1 MNRTHTCN
9 ALRPADAG
17 QTVTLVGWVDTKR
30 DLGGVTFVDLR
41 DRAGVTQVVFR
52 PGQGNLQETAQRLKT
67 ESVIEVIGQ
76 VTARS
81 AETINAKLGTGAIE
95 VVATSIIVHNIC
107 ADLPFPMDDDKA
119 DKVNEDLRLEYRFL
133 DLRRPRNLGLLKLR
147 HAAGRAIRHELD
159 EQGFLEVETPTLF
172 KSTPEGAREFLVP
185 SRTNPGEF
193 YALTQSPQQYK
204 QMLMVAGVERYY
216 QMARC
221 YRDEDL
227 RLEYRFL
234 DLRRPRNIGLLK
246 LRAKAARAIRAEL
259 DGQDFL
265 EIETPTLFK
274 STPEGAREFLV
285 PSRTNPGEFYA
296 LTQSPQQ
303 YKQMLMV
310 AGVER
315 YYQMARCYRDE
326 DLRADRQPEFTQ
338 VDLEMSFIDREDMY
352 KLIEG
357 ILKRTWKETLGVD
370 IPTPFPRMSYQ
381 EAMDR
386 FGIDKP
392 DTRFAMEIHDFTPLF
407 KNSAFKVFNG
417 AANTPGSVVRAIN
430 AKGLADLTQGELT
443 NLETIAKSQGA
454 KGLAFIKV
462 EAGEWKSPITKFFSE
477 EEKAALK
484 AELKIEDGDIIFFA
498 AAPWDQASNVLG
510 RIRLES
516 AALLKAKGRLSLPTD
531 QYNFL
536 WVIEFPLMLWDEEE
550 KRYISAHHPFTAPVK
565 EDEPLLAT
573 DPAKVR
579 GQHYDIVLNGVELG
593 GGSIRIHNPAVQK
606 RVFEDILKIPQDL
619 VESRFGYML
628 KAFAYGAPPHGGIAL
643 GFDRVVAMLAGRSS
657 IRDILAFP
665 KNQNGRDLMAD
676 CPSPVTAK
684 QLRDLRI
691 RTVEEEAKP
700 KA

>member
-1 MNRTHTCN
+1 MKRSHTCN

-30 DLGGVTFVDLR
+30 DLGGVTFIDLR
-41 DRAGVTQVVFR
+41 DREGVTQVVFN
-52 PGQGNLQETAQRLKT
+52 PGPNQEVAQRLKT
-67 ESVIEVIGQ
+67 ESVIEITGK

-81 AETINAKLGTGAIE
+81 AETVNPKLGTGAVE
-95 VVATSIIVHNIC
+95 VVAASIEVHNVC
-107 ADLPFPMDDDKA
+107 AELPFPMDDDKA
-119 DKVNEDLRLEYRFL
+119 DKVN
-133 DLRRPRNLGLLKLR
+133 
-147 HAAGRAIRHELD
+147 
-159 EQGFLEVETPTLF
+159 
-172 KSTPEGAREFLVP
+172 
-185 SRTNPGEF
+185 
-193 YALTQSPQQYK
+193 
-204 QMLMVAGVERYY
+204 
-216 QMARC
+216 
-221 YRDEDL
+221 EDL

-259 DGQDFL
+259 DSQDFL

-392 DTRFAMEIHDFTPLF
+392 DTRFAMEIQDLTALF

-462 EAGEWKSPITKFFSE
+462 EGGEWKSPITKFFSE

-484 AELKIEDGDIIFFA
+484 ATLKIEDGDIIFFA
-498 AAPWDQASNVLG
+498 AAPWEQASNVLG

-550 KRYISAHHPFTAPVK
+550 KRYLSAHHPFTAPVK

-606 RVFEDILKIPQDL
+606 RVFEDILKIPQDM

-676 CPSPVTAK
+676 CPSPVTPK

-691 RTVEEEAKP
+691 RTVEEEK

>member
-30 DLGGVTFVDLR
+30 DLGGVTFIDLR
-41 DRAGVTQVVFR
+41 DREGLTQVVFN
-52 PGQGNLQETAQRLKT
+52 PGANQEVAQRLKT
-67 ESVIEVIGQ
+67 ESVIEITGK

-81 AETINAKLGTGAIE
+81 PETVNPKLGTGAVE
-95 VVATSIIVHNIC
+95 VVAATIEVHNVC

-119 DKVNEDLRLEYRFL
+119 DKVN
-133 DLRRPRNLGLLKLR
+133 
-147 HAAGRAIRHELD
+147 
-159 EQGFLEVETPTLF
+159 
-172 KSTPEGAREFLVP
+172 
-185 SRTNPGEF
+185 
-193 YALTQSPQQYK
+193 
-204 QMLMVAGVERYY
+204 
-216 QMARC
+216 
-221 YRDEDL
+221 EDL

-392 DTRFAMEIHDFTPLF
+392 DTRFAMEIHDLTARFQ
-407 KNSAFKVFNG
+407 NSAFKVFHG

-462 EAGEWKSPITKFFSE
+462 EGGEWKSPITKFFSD

-484 AELKIEDGDIIFFA
+484 ATLKIEDGDIIFFA
-498 AAPWDQASNVLG
+498 AAPWEQASNVLG

-550 KRYISAHHPFTAPVK
+550 KRYLSAHHPFTAPVK

-606 RVFEDILKIPQDL
+606 RVFEEILKIPQDL

-676 CPSPVTAK
+676 CPSPVSAK

-691 RTVEEEAKP
+691 RTVEEEK

>member
-81 AETINAKLGTGAIE
+81 AETINSKLGTGAIE

-147 HAAGRAIRHELD
+147 HAAGRAIRNELD
-159 EQGFLEVETPTLF
+159 EQGFLEV
-172 KSTPEGAREFLVP
+172 
-185 SRTNPGEF
+185 
-193 YALTQSPQQYK
+193 
-204 QMLMVAGVERYY
+204 
-216 QMARC
+216 
-221 YRDEDL
+221 
-227 RLEYRFL
+227 
-234 DLRRPRNIGLLK
+234 
-246 LRAKAARAIRAEL
+246 
-259 DGQDFL
+259 
-265 EIETPTLFK
+265 ETPTLFK

-477 EEKAALK
+477 EEKSALK
-484 AELKIEDGDIIFFA
+484 TALQIEDGDIIFFA
-498 AAPWDQASNVLG
+498 AAPWEQASNVLG

-628 KAFAYGAPPHGGIAL
+628 KAFSYGAPPHGGIAL

>member
-1 MNRTHTCN
+1 MKRTHTCN

-41 DRAGVTQVVFR
+41 DREGMTQVVFN
-52 PGQGNLQETAQRLKT
+52 PGANGIQEIAQRLKT
-67 ESVIEVIGQ
+67 ESVIEITGKVR
-76 VTARS
+76 ARS
-81 AETINAKLGTGAIE
+81 ADTVNAKLATGSIE
-95 VVATSIIVHNIC
+95 ISAETLVVHNIC

-133 DLRRPRNLGLLKLR
+133 DLRRPRN
-147 HAAGRAIRHELD
+147 
-159 EQGFLEVETPTLF
+159 
-172 KSTPEGAREFLVP
+172 
-185 SRTNPGEF
+185 
-193 YALTQSPQQYK
+193 
-204 QMLMVAGVERYY
+204 
-216 QMARC
+216 
-221 YRDEDL
+221 
-227 RLEYRFL
+227 
-234 DLRRPRNIGLLK
+234 IGLLK

-259 DGQDFL
+259 DSQDFL

-357 ILKRTWKETLGVD
+357 ILKRTWKETLGID
-370 IPTPFPRMSYQ
+370 IPTPFPRMAYQ

-392 DTRFAMEIHDFTPLF
+392 DTRFGMEIQDLTALF
-407 KNSAFKVFNG
+407 KNSSFKVFNG

-430 AKGLADLTQGELT
+430 AKGLADITQGELT
-443 NLETIAKSQGA
+443 NFENIAKSAGA
-454 KGLAFIKV
+454 KGLAFIKC
-462 EAGEWKSPITKFFSE
+462 EAGEWKSPIVKFFSD

-484 AELKIEDGDIIFFA
+484 QQLNIEDGDIVFFA
-498 AAPWDQASNVLG
+498 AAPWSQASTILG

-516 AALLKAKGRLSLPTD
+516 SFLLKARGRMTLSAN

-550 KRYISAHHPFTAPVK
+550 KRYLSAHHPFTAPVV

-619 VESRFGYML
+619 VDSRFGYML
-628 KAFAYGAPPHGGIAL
+628 KAFSYGAPPHGGIAL

-676 CPSPVTAK
+676 CPSPVAPK

-691 RTVEEEAKP
+691 RLVEDEPKP

>member
-81 AETINAKLGTGAIE
+81 ADTVNAKLGTGAIE
-95 VVATSIIVHNIC
+95 VVATSIIVHNVC

-147 HAAGRAIRHELD
+147 HAAGRAIRNELD
-159 EQGFLEVETPTLF
+159 EQGFLEV
-172 KSTPEGAREFLVP
+172 
-185 SRTNPGEF
+185 
-193 YALTQSPQQYK
+193 
-204 QMLMVAGVERYY
+204 
-216 QMARC
+216 
-221 YRDEDL
+221 
-227 RLEYRFL
+227 
-234 DLRRPRNIGLLK
+234 
-246 LRAKAARAIRAEL
+246 
-259 DGQDFL
+259 
-265 EIETPTLFK
+265 ETPTLFK

-392 DTRFAMEIHDFTPLF
+392 DTRFAMEIQDFTPLF

-484 AELKIEDGDIIFFA
+484 TALKIEDGDIIFFA
-498 AAPWDQASNVLG
+498 AAPWEQASNVLG

-619 VESRFGYML
+619 VDSRFGYML
-628 KAFAYGAPPHGGIAL
+628 KAFSYGAPPHGGIAL

>member
-30 DLGGVTFVDLR
+30 DLGGVTFIDLR
-41 DRAGVTQVVFR
+41 DREGVTQVVFN
-52 PGQGNLQETAQRLKT
+52 PGPNQEIAQRLKT
-67 ESVIEVIGQ
+67 ESVIQVTGK

-81 AETINAKLGTGAIE
+81 AETVNPKLGTGAVEVLAATIE
-95 VVATSIIVHNIC
+95 VHNVC

-119 DKVNEDLRLEYRFL
+119 DKVN
-133 DLRRPRNLGLLKLR
+133 
-147 HAAGRAIRHELD
+147 
-159 EQGFLEVETPTLF
+159 
-172 KSTPEGAREFLVP
+172 
-185 SRTNPGEF
+185 
-193 YALTQSPQQYK
+193 
-204 QMLMVAGVERYY
+204 
-216 QMARC
+216 
-221 YRDEDL
+221 EDL

-392 DTRFAMEIHDFTPLF
+392 DTRFAMEIQDLTGLF
-407 KNSAFKVFNG
+407 KHSAFKVFNG

-462 EAGEWKSPITKFFSE
+462 EGGEWKSPITKFFSE

-484 AELKIEDGDIIFFA
+484 ATLKIEDGDIIFFA
-498 AAPWDQASNVLG
+498 AAPWEQASNVLG

-550 KRYISAHHPFTAPVK
+550 KRYLSAHHPFTAPVK

-606 RVFEDILKIPQDL
+606 RVFEDILKIPQDM

-676 CPSPVTAK
+676 CPSPVTSK

-691 RTVEEEAKP
+691 RTVEEEK

>member
-1 MNRTHTCN
+1 MKRSHTCN

-17 QTVTLVGWVDTKR
+17 LTVTLVGWVDTKR
-30 DLGGVTFVDLR
+30 DLGGVTFIDLR
-41 DRAGVTQVVFR
+41 DREGLTQVVFN
-52 PGQGNLQETAQRLKT
+52 PGANQEVAQRLKT
-67 ESVIEVIGQ
+67 ESVIEITGK

-81 AETINAKLGTGAIE
+81 AETVNPKLGTGAVE
-95 VVATSIIVHNIC
+95 VVAATIEVHNVC

-119 DKVNEDLRLEYRFL
+119 DKVN
-133 DLRRPRNLGLLKLR
+133 
-147 HAAGRAIRHELD
+147 
-159 EQGFLEVETPTLF
+159 
-172 KSTPEGAREFLVP
+172 
-185 SRTNPGEF
+185 
-193 YALTQSPQQYK
+193 
-204 QMLMVAGVERYY
+204 
-216 QMARC
+216 
-221 YRDEDL
+221 EDL

-392 DTRFAMEIHDFTPLF
+392 DTRFAMEIQDLTALF
-407 KNSAFKVFNG
+407 QNSAFKVFHG

-462 EAGEWKSPITKFFSE
+462 EGGEWKSPITKFFSE

-484 AELKIEDGDIIFFA
+484 ATLKIEDGDIIFFA
-498 AAPWDQASNVLG
+498 AAPWEQASNVLG

-550 KRYISAHHPFTAPVK
+550 KRYLSAHHPFTAPVK

-676 CPSPVTAK
+676 CPSPVSAK

-691 RTVEEEAKP
+691 RTVEEEK

>member
-9 ALRPADAG
+9 ALSPADAG

-159 EQGFLEVETPTLF
+159 EQGFLEV
-172 KSTPEGAREFLVP
+172 
-185 SRTNPGEF
+185 
-193 YALTQSPQQYK
+193 
-204 QMLMVAGVERYY
+204 
-216 QMARC
+216 
-221 YRDEDL
+221 
-227 RLEYRFL
+227 
-234 DLRRPRNIGLLK
+234 
-246 LRAKAARAIRAEL
+246 
-259 DGQDFL
+259 
-265 EIETPTLFK
+265 ETPTLFK

-498 AAPWDQASNVLG
+498 AAPWEQASNVLG

-628 KAFAYGAPPHGGIAL
+628 KAFSYGAPPHGGIAL

>member
-159 EQGFLEVETPTLF
+159 EQGFLEV
-172 KSTPEGAREFLVP
+172 
-185 SRTNPGEF
+185 
-193 YALTQSPQQYK
+193 
-204 QMLMVAGVERYY
+204 
-216 QMARC
+216 
-221 YRDEDL
+221 
-227 RLEYRFL
+227 
-234 DLRRPRNIGLLK
+234 
-246 LRAKAARAIRAEL
+246 
-259 DGQDFL
+259 
-265 EIETPTLFK
+265 ETPTLFK

-498 AAPWDQASNVLG
+498 AAPWEQASNVLG

>member
-1 MNRTHTCN
+1 MKRSHTCN

-30 DLGGVTFVDLR
+30 DLGGVTFIDLR
-41 DRAGVTQVVFR
+41 DREGVTQVVFN
-52 PGQGNLQETAQRLKT
+52 PGPNQEIAQRLKT
-67 ESVIEVIGQ
+67 ESVIEVTGK
-76 VTARS
+76 VAARS
-81 AETINAKLGTGAIE
+81 AETVNPKLGTGAVE
-95 VVATSIIVHNIC
+95 VVAAAIEVHNVC
-107 ADLPFPMDDDKA
+107 VDLPFPMDDDKA

-133 DLRRPRNLGLLKLR
+133 DLRRPRN
-147 HAAGRAIRHELD
+147 
-159 EQGFLEVETPTLF
+159 
-172 KSTPEGAREFLVP
+172 
-185 SRTNPGEF
+185 
-193 YALTQSPQQYK
+193 
-204 QMLMVAGVERYY
+204 
-216 QMARC
+216 
-221 YRDEDL
+221 
-227 RLEYRFL
+227 
-234 DLRRPRNIGLLK
+234 IGLLK
-246 LRAKAARAIRAEL
+246 LRAQAARAIRTEL
-259 DGQDFL
+259 DSQGFL

-352 KLIEG
+352 RLIEG

-370 IPTPFPRMSYQ
+370 LPTPFPRMSYQ

-392 DTRFAMEIHDFTPLF
+392 DTRFAMEIQDLTGLF
-407 KNSAFKVFNG
+407 KNSAFKVFQG

-462 EAGEWKSPITKFFSE
+462 EGGEWKSPITKFFSD
-477 EEKAALK
+477 EEKAALRTRLDI
-484 AELKIEDGDIIFFA
+484 ADGDIIFFA
-498 AAPWDQASNVLG
+498 AAPWEQASNVLG

-516 AALLKAKGRLSLPTD
+516 AALLKAKGRLNLPTD

-550 KRYISAHHPFTAPVK
+550 KRYLSAHHPFTAPVK

-606 RVFEDILKIPQDL
+606 RVFEDILKIPPDM
-619 VESRFGYML
+619 VASRFGYML

-676 CPSPVTAK
+676 CPSPVTPK

-691 RTVEEEAKP
+691 RTVEEEK

>member
-30 DLGGVTFVDLR
+30 DLGGVTFIDLR
-41 DRAGVTQVVFR
+41 DREGVTQVVFN
-52 PGQGNLQETAQRLKT
+52 PGPNQEIAQRLKT
-67 ESVIEVIGQ
+67 ESVIQVTGK

-81 AETINAKLGTGAIE
+81 AETVNPKLGTGAVEVLAATIE
-95 VVATSIIVHNIC
+95 VHNVC

-119 DKVNEDLRLEYRFL
+119 DKVN
-133 DLRRPRNLGLLKLR
+133 
-147 HAAGRAIRHELD
+147 
-159 EQGFLEVETPTLF
+159 
-172 KSTPEGAREFLVP
+172 
-185 SRTNPGEF
+185 
-193 YALTQSPQQYK
+193 
-204 QMLMVAGVERYY
+204 
-216 QMARC
+216 
-221 YRDEDL
+221 EDL

-392 DTRFAMEIHDFTPLF
+392 DTRFAMEIQDLTGLF
-407 KNSAFKVFNG
+407 RNSAFKVFHG

-462 EAGEWKSPITKFFSE
+462 EGGEWKSPITKFFSE

-484 AELKIEDGDIIFFA
+484 ATLQIEDGDIIFFA
-498 AAPWDQASNVLG
+498 AAPWEQASNVLG

-550 KRYISAHHPFTAPVK
+550 KRYLSAHHPFTAPVK

-606 RVFEDILKIPQDL
+606 RVFEDILKIPQDM

-676 CPSPVTAK
+676 CPSPVTPK

-691 RTVEEEAKP
+691 RTVEEEK

>member
-30 DLGGVTFVDLR
+30 DLGGVTFIDLR
-41 DRAGVTQVVFR
+41 DREGVTQVVFN
-52 PGQGNLQETAQRLKT
+52 PGPNQEIAQRLKT
-67 ESVIEVIGQ
+67 ESVIQVTGK

-81 AETINAKLGTGAIE
+81 AETVNPKLGTGAVEVLAATIE
-95 VVATSIIVHNIC
+95 VHNVC
-107 ADLPFPMDDDKA
+107 AELPFPMDDDKA
-119 DKVNEDLRLEYRFL
+119 DKVN
-133 DLRRPRNLGLLKLR
+133 
-147 HAAGRAIRHELD
+147 
-159 EQGFLEVETPTLF
+159 
-172 KSTPEGAREFLVP
+172 
-185 SRTNPGEF
+185 
-193 YALTQSPQQYK
+193 
-204 QMLMVAGVERYY
+204 
-216 QMARC
+216 
-221 YRDEDL
+221 EDL

-392 DTRFAMEIHDFTPLF
+392 DTRFAMEIQDFTALF
-407 KNSAFKVFNG
+407 KNSAFKVFHG

-462 EAGEWKSPITKFFSE
+462 EGGEWKSPITKFFSE

-484 AELKIEDGDIIFFA
+484 ATLKIEDGDIIFFA
-498 AAPWDQASNVLG
+498 AAPWEQASNVLG

-550 KRYISAHHPFTAPVK
+550 KRYLSAHHPFTAPVK

-606 RVFEDILKIPQDL
+606 RVFEDILKIPQDM

-676 CPSPVTAK
+676 CPSPVTPK

-691 RTVEEEAKP
+691 RTVEEEK

>member
-9 ALRPADAG
+9 ALSPADAG

-81 AETINAKLGTGAIE
+81 TETINAKLGTGAIE

-159 EQGFLEVETPTLF
+159 EQGFLEV
-172 KSTPEGAREFLVP
+172 
-185 SRTNPGEF
+185 
-193 YALTQSPQQYK
+193 
-204 QMLMVAGVERYY
+204 
-216 QMARC
+216 
-221 YRDEDL
+221 
-227 RLEYRFL
+227 
-234 DLRRPRNIGLLK
+234 
-246 LRAKAARAIRAEL
+246 
-259 DGQDFL
+259 
-265 EIETPTLFK
+265 ETPTLFK

-498 AAPWDQASNVLG
+498 AAPWEQASNVLG

>member
-81 AETINAKLGTGAIE
+81 AETINSKLGTGAIE

-147 HAAGRAIRHELD
+147 HAAGRAIRNELD
-159 EQGFLEVETPTLF
+159 EQGFLEVETPTL
-172 KSTPEGAREFLVP
+172 
-185 SRTNPGEF
+185 
-193 YALTQSPQQYK
+193 Y
-204 QMLMVAGVERYY
+204 
-216 QMARC
+216 
-221 YRDEDL
+221 
-227 RLEYRFL
+227 
-234 DLRRPRNIGLLK
+234 
-246 LRAKAARAIRAEL
+246 
-259 DGQDFL
+259 
-265 EIETPTLFK
+265 K

-484 AELKIEDGDIIFFA
+484 TALKIEDGDIIFFA
-498 AAPWDQASNVLG
+498 AAPWEQASNVLG

-606 RVFEDILKIPQDL
+606 RVFEEILKIPQDL

-628 KAFAYGAPPHGGIAL
+628 KAFSYGAPPHGGIAL

>member
-81 AETINAKLGTGAIE
+81 ADTVNAKLGTGAIE

-147 HAAGRAIRHELD
+147 HAAGRAIRNELD
-159 EQGFLEVETPTLF
+159 EQGFLEV
-172 KSTPEGAREFLVP
+172 
-185 SRTNPGEF
+185 
-193 YALTQSPQQYK
+193 
-204 QMLMVAGVERYY
+204 
-216 QMARC
+216 
-221 YRDEDL
+221 
-227 RLEYRFL
+227 
-234 DLRRPRNIGLLK
+234 
-246 LRAKAARAIRAEL
+246 
-259 DGQDFL
+259 
-265 EIETPTLFK
+265 ETPTLFK

-357 ILKRTWKETLGVD
+357 ILKRTWKETLGGD

-392 DTRFAMEIHDFTPLF
+392 DTRFAMEIQDFTPLF

-484 AELKIEDGDIIFFA
+484 TALKIEDGDIIFFA
-498 AAPWDQASNVLG
+498 AAPWEQASNVLG

-619 VESRFGYML
+619 VDSRFGYML
-628 KAFAYGAPPHGGIAL
+628 KAFSYGAPPHGGIAL

>member
-81 AETINAKLGTGAIE
+81 TETINAKLGTGAIE

-159 EQGFLEVETPTLF
+159 EQGFLEV
-172 KSTPEGAREFLVP
+172 
-185 SRTNPGEF
+185 
-193 YALTQSPQQYK
+193 
-204 QMLMVAGVERYY
+204 
-216 QMARC
+216 
-221 YRDEDL
+221 
-227 RLEYRFL
+227 
-234 DLRRPRNIGLLK
+234 
-246 LRAKAARAIRAEL
+246 
-259 DGQDFL
+259 
-265 EIETPTLFK
+265 ETPTLFK

-498 AAPWDQASNVLG
+498 AAPWEQASNVLG

>member
-1 MNRTHTCN
+1 MKRSHTCN

-30 DLGGVTFVDLR
+30 DLGGVTFIDLR
-41 DRAGVTQVVFR
+41 DREGLTQVVFN
-52 PGQGNLQETAQRLKT
+52 PGANQEVAQRLKT
-67 ESVIEVIGQ
+67 ESVIEITGK

-81 AETINAKLGTGAIE
+81 PETVNPKLGTGAVE
-95 VVATSIIVHNIC
+95 VVAATIEVHNVC

-119 DKVNEDLRLEYRFL
+119 DKVN
-133 DLRRPRNLGLLKLR
+133 
-147 HAAGRAIRHELD
+147 
-159 EQGFLEVETPTLF
+159 
-172 KSTPEGAREFLVP
+172 
-185 SRTNPGEF
+185 
-193 YALTQSPQQYK
+193 
-204 QMLMVAGVERYY
+204 
-216 QMARC
+216 
-221 YRDEDL
+221 EDL

-392 DTRFAMEIHDFTPLF
+392 DTRFAMEIQDLTALF
-407 KNSAFKVFNG
+407 QNSAFKVFHG

-462 EAGEWKSPITKFFSE
+462 EGGEWKSPITKFFSDQ
-477 EEKAALK
+477 EKAVLK
-484 AELKIEDGDIIFFA
+484 ATLKIEDGDIIFFA
-498 AAPWDQASNVLG
+498 AAPWEQASNVLG

-536 WVIEFPLMLWDEEE
+536 WDIEFPLMLWDEEE
-550 KRYISAHHPFTAPVK
+550 KRYLSAHHPFTAPVK

-676 CPSPVTAK
+676 CPSPVSAK

-691 RTVEEEAKP
+691 RTVEEEK

>member
-30 DLGGVTFVDLR
+30 DLGGVTFIDLR
-41 DRAGVTQVVFR
+41 DREGLTQVVFN
-52 PGQGNLQETAQRLKT
+52 PGPNQEVAQRLKT
-67 ESVIEVIGQ
+67 ESVIQVTGK

-81 AETINAKLGTGAIE
+81 PETVNPKLGTGAVEVLAATIE
-95 VVATSIIVHNIC
+95 VHNVC

-119 DKVNEDLRLEYRFL
+119 DKVN
-133 DLRRPRNLGLLKLR
+133 
-147 HAAGRAIRHELD
+147 
-159 EQGFLEVETPTLF
+159 
-172 KSTPEGAREFLVP
+172 
-185 SRTNPGEF
+185 
-193 YALTQSPQQYK
+193 
-204 QMLMVAGVERYY
+204 
-216 QMARC
+216 
-221 YRDEDL
+221 EDL

-392 DTRFAMEIHDFTPLF
+392 DTRFAMEIQDLTGLF

-462 EAGEWKSPITKFFSE
+462 EGGEWKSPITKFFSE

-484 AELKIEDGDIIFFA
+484 AALKIEDGDIIFFA
-498 AAPWDQASNVLG
+498 AAPWEQASNVLG

-550 KRYISAHHPFTAPVK
+550 KRYLSAHHPFTAPVK

-676 CPSPVTAK
+676 CPSPVTPK

-691 RTVEEEAKP
+691 RTVEEEK
-700 KA
+700 KV

>member
-41 DRAGVTQVVFR
+41 DREGMTQVVFN
-52 PGQGNLQETAQRLKT
+52 PGSDGIQEIAQRLKT
-67 ESVIEVIGQ
+67 ESVIEITGKVR
-76 VTARS
+76 ARS
-81 AETINAKLGTGAIE
+81 ADTVNAKLATGSIE
-95 VVATSIIVHNIC
+95 ISAETLVVHNIC

-119 DKVNEDLRLEYRFL
+119 DKVN
-133 DLRRPRNLGLLKLR
+133 
-147 HAAGRAIRHELD
+147 
-159 EQGFLEVETPTLF
+159 
-172 KSTPEGAREFLVP
+172 
-185 SRTNPGEF
+185 
-193 YALTQSPQQYK
+193 
-204 QMLMVAGVERYY
+204 
-216 QMARC
+216 
-221 YRDEDL
+221 EDL

-498 AAPWDQASNVLG
+498 AAPWEQASNVLG

>member
-1 MNRTHTCN
+1 MKRTHTCN

-41 DRAGVTQVVFR
+41 DREGVTQVVFN
-52 PGQGNLQETAQRLKT
+52 PGSSGIQEIAQRLKT
-67 ESVIEVIGQ
+67 ESVIEVVG
-76 VTARS
+76 VVRART
-81 AETINAKLGTGAIE
+81 AETVNPKLATGSVE
-95 VVATSIIVHNIC
+95 VAAASLVVHNVC

-133 DLRRPRNLGLLKLR
+133 DLRRPRNVGLLKLR
-147 HAAGRAIRHELD
+147 AQAARSIRAELD
-159 EQGFLEVETPTLF
+159 SQGFLEVETPTLF

-185 SRTNPGEF
+185 SR
-193 YALTQSPQQYK
+193 
-204 QMLMVAGVERYY
+204 V
-216 QMARC
+216 
-221 YRDEDL
+221 
-227 RLEYRFL
+227 
-234 DLRRPRNIGLLK
+234 
-246 LRAKAARAIRAEL
+246 
-259 DGQDFL
+259 
-265 EIETPTLFK
+265 
-274 STPEGAREFLV
+274 
-285 PSRTNPGEFYA
+285 NPGEFYA

-352 KLIEG
+352 RLIEG
-357 ILKRTWKETLGVD
+357 VLRRTWKESLGVD

-392 DTRFAMEIHDFTPLF
+392 DTRFGLEIADLTDLF
-407 KNSAFKVFNG
+407 KASSFKVFAS
-417 AANTPGSVVRAIN
+417 AATTPGSVVRAVN
-430 AKGLADLTQGELT
+430 AKGLADITQGELT
-443 NLETIAKSQGA
+443 NLETIAKAAGA
-454 KGLAFIKV
+454 KGLAFIKC
-462 EAGEWKSPITKFFSE
+462 EAGEWKSPIVKFFTDA
-477 EEKAALK
+477 EKAELK
-484 AELKIEDGDIIFFA
+484 TRLKIEDGDIVFFA
-498 AAPWDQASNVLG
+498 AAPWEQASTILG

-516 AALLKAKGRLSLPTD
+516 AALLKARGKLSIPAD

-536 WVIEFPLMLWDEEE
+536 WVIEFPLMLWDADEQ
-550 KRYISAHHPFTAPVK
+550 RYVSAHHPFTAPVV

-573 DPAKVR
+573 DPSKVR

-593 GGSIRIHNPAVQK
+593 GGSIRIHNPVVQK

-628 KAFAYGAPPHGGIAL
+628 KAFSYGAPPHGGIAL

-676 CPSPVTAK
+676 CPSPVAPK

-691 RTVEEEAKP
+691 RLAEDEAKP

>member
-1 MNRTHTCN
+1 MKRTHLCN

-17 QTVTLVGWVDTKR
+17 KTVTLVGWVDTKR

-41 DRAGVTQVVFR
+41 DREGVTQVVFN
-52 PGQGNLQETAQRLKT
+52 PGADGIQELAQRLKT
-67 ESVIEVIGQ
+67 ESVIEVTGL
-76 VTARS
+76 VRART
-81 AETINAKLGTGAIE
+81 AETVNPKLATGSVE
-95 VVATSIIVHNIC
+95 VAATALTVHNVC

-147 HAAGRAIRHELD
+147 AQAARSIRAELD
-159 EQGFLEVETPTLF
+159 GQGFLEVETPTLF

-185 SRTNPGEF
+185 SR
-193 YALTQSPQQYK
+193 
-204 QMLMVAGVERYY
+204 V
-216 QMARC
+216 
-221 YRDEDL
+221 
-227 RLEYRFL
+227 
-234 DLRRPRNIGLLK
+234 
-246 LRAKAARAIRAEL
+246 
-259 DGQDFL
+259 
-265 EIETPTLFK
+265 
-274 STPEGAREFLV
+274 
-285 PSRTNPGEFYA
+285 NPGEFYA

-352 KLIEG
+352 RLIEG
-357 ILKRTWKETLGVD
+357 VLKRTWKETLGVD

-392 DTRFAMEIHDFTPLF
+392 DTRFGLEIQDLTDLF
-407 KNSAFKVFNG
+407 KASAFKVFAS
-417 AANTPGSVVRAIN
+417 AATTPGSVVRAIN
-430 AKGLADLTQGELT
+430 AKGLADITQGELT
-443 NLETIAKSQGA
+443 NLETIAKAAGA
-454 KGLAFIKV
+454 KGLAFIKC
-462 EAGEWKSPITKFFSE
+462 EAGEWKSPIVKFFTE
-477 EEKAALK
+477 AEK
-484 AELKIEDGDIIFFA
+484 AELKARLDIQDGDIVFFA
-498 AAPWDQASNVLG
+498 ASPWEQASTILG

-516 AALLKAKGRLSLPTD
+516 AALLKARGKLSIPSD
-531 QYNFL
+531 KYNFL
-536 WVIEFPLMLWDEEE
+536 WVIEFPLMLWDADEQ
-550 KRYISAHHPFTAPVK
+550 RYVSAHHPFTAPVV

-573 DPAKVR
+573 DPSKVR

-676 CPSPVTAK
+676 CPGPVSAR
-684 QLRDLRI
+684 QLRDVRI
-691 RTVEEEAKP
+691 QVVADEPKP

>member
-81 AETINAKLGTGAIE
+81 AETINTKLGTGAIE

-147 HAAGRAIRHELD
+147 HAAGRAIRNELD
-159 EQGFLEVETPTLF
+159 EQGFLEV
-172 KSTPEGAREFLVP
+172 
-185 SRTNPGEF
+185 
-193 YALTQSPQQYK
+193 
-204 QMLMVAGVERYY
+204 
-216 QMARC
+216 
-221 YRDEDL
+221 
-227 RLEYRFL
+227 
-234 DLRRPRNIGLLK
+234 
-246 LRAKAARAIRAEL
+246 
-259 DGQDFL
+259 
-265 EIETPTLFK
+265 ETPTLFK

-392 DTRFAMEIHDFTPLF
+392 DTRFGMEIHDFTPLF

-484 AELKIEDGDIIFFA
+484 TALKIEDGDIIFFA
-498 AAPWDQASNVLG
+498 AAPWEQASNVLG

-606 RVFEDILKIPQDL
+606 RVFEEILKIPQDL

-628 KAFAYGAPPHGGIAL
+628 KAFSYGAPPHGGIAL

>member
-1 MNRTHTCN
+1 MKRTHLCN

-17 QTVTLVGWVDTKR
+17 KTVTLVGWVDTKR

-41 DRAGVTQVVFR
+41 DREGITQVVFR
-52 PGQGNLQETAQRLKT
+52 PGQGSLQENAQRLKS
-67 ESVIEVIGQ
+67 ESVIEITGT
-76 VTARS
+76 VTART
-81 AETINAKLGTGAIE
+81 ADTVNPKLATGSIE
-95 VVATSIIVHNIC
+95 VVASHLTVHNHC
-107 ADLPFPMDDDKA
+107 QDLPFPMDDDKA
-119 DKVNEDLRLEYRFL
+119 DKVNEDLRLEYRYL

-147 HAAGRAIRHELD
+147 HQAARAIRAEMD
-159 EQGFLEVETPTLF
+159 QQGFIEVETPTLF

-185 SRTNPGEF
+185 SRLNPGEF
-193 YALTQSPQQYK
+193 YALS
-204 QMLMVAGVERYY
+204 
-216 QMARC
+216 
-221 YRDEDL
+221 
-227 RLEYRFL
+227 
-234 DLRRPRNIGLLK
+234 
-246 LRAKAARAIRAEL
+246 
-259 DGQDFL
+259 
-265 EIETPTLFK
+265 
-274 STPEGAREFLV
+274 
-285 PSRTNPGEFYA
+285 
-296 LTQSPQQ
+296 QSPQQ

-338 VDLEMSFIDREDMY
+338 VDIEMSFIDREDMY
-352 KLIEG
+352 ALIEG

-370 IPTPFPRMSYQ
+370 LPTPFPRMAYQ
-381 EAMDR
+381 EAMNR

-392 DTRFAMEIHDFTPLF
+392 DTRFGLEIQDFTALF
-407 KNSAFKVFNG
+407 KNSAFKVFQT

-454 KGLAFIKV
+454 KGLAFIK
-462 EAGEWKSPITKFFSE
+462 GEGGDWKSPITKFFSP
-477 EEKAALK
+477 EEKAALEK
-484 AELKIEDGDIIFFA
+484 QLNITDGDIIFFA
-498 AAPWDQASNVLG
+498 AAPWEQASNILG

-550 KRYISAHHPFTAPVK
+550 KRYLSAHHPFTAPVV

-593 GGSIRIHNPAVQK
+593 GGSIRIHNPVVQK
-606 RVFEDILKIPQDL
+606 RVFEDVLKIPQDI

-628 KAFAYGAPPHGGIAL
+628 KAFSYGAPPHGGIAL

-657 IRDILAFP
+657 IRDIVAFP
-665 KNQNGRDLMAD
+665 KTQRGQDLMAQT
-676 CPSPVTAK
+676 PGAVTPK
-684 QLRDLRI
+684 QLRELRI
-691 RTVEEEAKP
+691 RTVEEEP

>member
-1 MNRTHTCN
+1 MKRTHTCN

-30 DLGGVTFVDLR
+30 DLGGVTFIDLR
-41 DRAGVTQVVFR
+41 DREGLTQVVFN
-52 PGQGNLQETAQRLKT
+52 PGPNQEVAQRLKT
-67 ESVIEVIGQ
+67 ESVIQVTGK

-81 AETINAKLGTGAIE
+81 PETVNPKLGTGAVEVLAATIE
-95 VVATSIIVHNIC
+95 VHNVC

-119 DKVNEDLRLEYRFL
+119 DKVN
-133 DLRRPRNLGLLKLR
+133 
-147 HAAGRAIRHELD
+147 
-159 EQGFLEVETPTLF
+159 
-172 KSTPEGAREFLVP
+172 
-185 SRTNPGEF
+185 
-193 YALTQSPQQYK
+193 
-204 QMLMVAGVERYY
+204 
-216 QMARC
+216 
-221 YRDEDL
+221 EDL

-392 DTRFAMEIHDFTPLF
+392 DTRFAMEIQDLTGLF

-462 EAGEWKSPITKFFSE
+462 EGGEWKSPITKFFSE

-484 AELKIEDGDIIFFA
+484 ATLKIEDGDIIFFA
-498 AAPWDQASNVLG
+498 AAPWEQASNVLG

-550 KRYISAHHPFTAPVK
+550 KRYLSAHHPFTAPVK

-676 CPSPVTAK
+676 CPSPVTPK

-691 RTVEEEAKP
+691 RTVEEEK